1 MLSLR
6 RIRRGVAA
14 VASAG
19 LLALG
24 VGTVAP
30 VSNAANVIDPNATYA
45 ITVHAQKGPAGNT
58 AATGTAADNPSH
70 EVVAEAKFKL

>member
-24 VGTVAP
+24 LGTVAP

-45 ITVHAQKGPAGNT
+45 IRAERTCGQYR
-58 AATGTAADNPSH
+58 SH
-70 EVVAEAKFKL
+70 RYCGR